1 MGQSIQKQDMLSVP
15 SGGIADFYMSD
26 EAIAAIEQEEAQK
39 AFGSEGVAA
48 FDGVAKRMASYGRF
62 GDDRIVHV
70 ESGEIVVP
78 RALIEQSPELK
89 ESIFSHLREQGVED
103 PERYVVGSSANSLN
117 PETGLPEFFLSKI
130 VKGVKKAFKGVGKV
144 LKKVAPVVLPLVLA
158 STPLGPVYGAAMGSG
173 ISTLIQ
179 GGSAEDALK
188 SAVIAG
194 GTGALF
200 KGFTGD
206 AGSFGKNVSAAF
218 SDPVGRF
225 SQTLSGDGGFFGDY
239 KPVTAPPITSDP
251 STGLPDYTVSDS
263 ALGDTSPGS
272 KISAL
277 ESIQETIMP
286 SDPTSAQIAQK
297 SQELMSINPKLTSS
311 DAIALA
317 QKELT
322 PGFLR
327 KYGPSIALA
336 GLGAGALGAFDAPEV
351 EEEEYVTGADLLA
364 QNPEKYGFAPEQLRY
379 LPDYNPFVPPP
390 DRRVPVMQAAEG
402 GVVGGLRGLAEYSE
416 DVVGN
421 LNQMMYGGQG
431 PSSTATAAPTLP
443 PIAPPAATAPS
454 GPLFGGGGTAVSSM
468 PAPITAVPVPPT
480 PPNPSGPS
488 FGTRPNEFNL
498 TDQMLRL
505 PPTMDPRPSVSPINR
520 TPGIG
525 GGSGPVVDTFVRPEN
540 YVGNPAPNIPTP
552 NLEERILSLNDMSLL
567 GMATPTY
574 MPLDRGDGMDQFGR
588 PIQSQLTDAER
599 SQAKQDQTL
608 RQEELQALL
617 QERRNQPSSSLFSN
631 LGISGLASLGPN
643 IFSGYAEGGEIFPRR
658 TGGIM
663 PDEGVPDKDSVR
675 AMLMPGEFVM
685 TTDAVKGL
693 GNGDNDQGIRK
704 MYDMMR
710 GLEAKGKA
718 MA

>member
-1 MGQSIQKQDMLSVP
+1 MGQSAQKQDMLSVP

-26 EAIAAIEQEEAQK
+26 EDIAAIEQEEAQK

-48 FDGVAKRMASYGRF
+48 FDDVAKRMASYGRF

-130 VKGVKKAFKGVGKV
+130 VKGVKKAIGSVGKV

-158 STPLGPVYGAAMGSG
+158 STPLGAVYGSALGSG
-173 ISTLIQ
+173 IGTLMQ

-188 SAVIAG
+188 NAVIAG

-206 AGSFGKNVSAAF
+206 TGSFGGNISAEFA
-218 SDPVGRF
+218 DPAGRF
-225 SQTLSGDGGFFGDY
+225 GQTLSGDGGFFGDY
-239 KPVTAPPITSDP
+239 TPVTAPQAP
-251 STGLPDYTVSDS
+251 SSTPNVEYEGGLTAMDTASTQTGPKV
-263 ALGDTSPGS
+263 
-272 KISAL
+272 SAL
-277 ESIQETIMP
+277 ESIKETIMP

-297 SQELMSINPKLTSS
+297 SQELMSINPELTSS

-364 QNPEKYGFAPEQLRY
+364 QDPEKYGSPAEQLRY
-379 LPDYNPFVPPP
+379 LPDYNPFVTPPA
-390 DRRVPVMQAAEG
+390 RRAPIMLAAEG

-468 PAPITAVPVPPT
+468 PAPITATPA

-505 PPTMDPRPSVSPINR
+505 PPTMDPRPSGSPINR

-525 GGSGPVVDTFVRPEN
+525 GFGPSAPPVTT
-540 YVGNPAPNIPTP
+540 NP
-552 NLEERILSLNDMSLL
+552 LGDDRKLSLNDMALL

-574 MPLDRGDGMDQFGR
+574 MPMDPDGDGFDSFGR
-588 PIQSQLTDAER
+588 PMESQLTDAER
-599 SQAKQDQTL
+599 AQAEQDQAL
-608 RQEELQALL
+608 KQKELQALL
-617 QERRNQPSSSLFSN
+617 QERRNQPSSPLSLN

-643 IFSGYAEGGEIFPRR
+643 LFSGYAEGGEIFPRR

-663 PDEGVPDKDSVR
+663 PDEGVPNEDSVR

-710 GLEAKGKA
+710 GLEARGRA

>member
-1 MGQSIQKQDMLSVP
+1 MGQSAQKQDMLSVP

-26 EAIAAIEQEEAQK
+26 EDIAVIEQEEAQK

-48 FDGVAKRMASYGRF
+48 FGDVAKRMASYGRF

-130 VKGVKKAFKGVGKV
+130 VKGVKKAVGSVGKV

-158 STPLGPVYGAAMGSG
+158 STPLGPVYGAALGSG
-173 ISTLIQ
+173 IGTLMQ
-179 GGSAEDALK
+179 GGNAEDALK
-188 SAVIAG
+188 NAVIAG

-200 KGFTGD
+200 SGGRSVAQGGTFMG
-206 AGSFGKNVSAAF
+206 GVGEAF
-218 SDPVGRF
+218 SDPAGRF
-225 SQTLSGDGGFFGDY
+225 GQTLSGDGGFFGDY
-239 KPVTAPPITSDP
+239 KPVTAPPVSSEAAQAMNPLDSPQDFAMTP
-251 STGLPDYTVSDS
+251 KTGGASTQT
-263 ALGDTSPGS
+263 GS
-272 KISAL
+272 GVRSL
-277 ESIQETIMP
+277 ESIKETIMP
-286 SDPTSAQIAQK
+286 SDPTAAQIAQK
-297 SQELMSINPKLTSS
+297 SQELMSINPKLASA

-322 PGFLR
+322 PRFLR

-336 GLGAGALGAFDAPEV
+336 GLGAGALGFFDAPEV

-364 QNPEKYGFAPEQLRY
+364 QDPDKYGSPAERLRY
-379 LPDYNPFVPPP
+379 ITDYNPFVPPP
-390 DRRVPVMQAAEG
+390 ARRVPVMQAAEG

-431 PSSTATAAPTLP
+431 PGNTATAAPTLP
-443 PIAPPAATAPS
+443 PV
-454 GPLFGGGGTAVSSM
+454 GR
-468 PAPITAVPVPPT
+468 ITAAPFTPT
-480 PPNPSGPS
+480 PPNPSGPT
-488 FGTRPNEFNL
+488 FGTMPHHFNTANQQRP
-498 TDQMLRL
+498 
-505 PPTMDPRPSVSPINR
+505 
-520 TPGIG
+520 
-525 GGSGPVVDTFVRPEN
+525 
-540 YVGNPAPNIPTP
+540 
-552 NLEERILSLNDMSLL
+552 LSLNDMSAL
-567 GMATPTY
+567 GMTTPSY
-574 MPLDRGDGMDQFGR
+574 MPMDPDGDGMDQQGR
-588 PIQSQLTDAER
+588 PMQSQLG
-599 SQAKQDQTL
+599 S
-608 RQEELQALL
+608 
-617 QERRNQPSSSLFSN
+617 
-631 LGISGLASLGPN
+631 GISGLASLGRN
-643 IFSGYAEGGEIFPRR
+643 FLTDAVYAAEGGEIFPRR

-663 PDEGVPDKDSVR
+663 PDEGVPDEDSVR

-693 GNGDNDQGIRK
+693 GNGDNEQGIRK

-710 GLEAKGKA
+710 GLEAKGRA

>member
-1 MGQSIQKQDMLSVP
+1 MGQSAQKQDMLSVP

-26 EAIAAIEQEEAQK
+26 EDIAVIEQEEVQK

-48 FDGVAKRMASYGRF
+48 FDEVAKRMASYGRF

-130 VKGVKKAFKGVGKV
+130 LRGVKKSVKSVGKV
-144 LKKVAPVVLPLVLA
+144 LKKAAPIVLPIALA
-158 STPLGPVYGAAMGSG
+158 ATPLGAVYGAALGSG
-173 ISTLIQ
+173 IATLMQ
-179 GGSAEDALK
+179 GGSPKDAVK
-188 SAVIAG
+188 NAVIAG

-206 AGSFGKNVSAAF
+206 AGSFGKNVSAEFA
-218 SDPVGRF
+218 DPAGRF
-225 SQTLSGDGGFFGDY
+225 GQTFSLGGGGY
-239 KPVTAPPITSDP
+239 NPVTAPPVSSEPAQAINSLDRPQDFAMTP
-251 STGLPDYTVSDS
+251 KTGGASTQT
-263 ALGDTSPGS
+263 GS
-272 KISAL
+272 GVTAL
-277 ESIQETIMP
+277 ESIKETIMP
-286 SDPTSAQIAQK
+286 SDPTAAQIAQK
-297 SQELMSINPKLTSS
+297 SQELMSINPNLASA

-351 EEEEYVTGADLLA
+351 EEVEYDTGAELIA
-364 QNPEKYGFAPEQLRY
+364 QRPGVYDSPPERLRY
-379 LPDYNPFVPPP
+379 ITDYDPFVPPP
-390 DRRVPVMQAAEG
+390 TRIRQPIDVIQAAEG
-402 GVVGGLRGLAEYSE
+402 GVIGGLRGLAEYSE

-421 LNQMMYGGQG
+421 LNDIMYGGQG
-431 PSSTATAAPTLP
+431 PSGNVFNRPTLGVGFGNI
-443 PIAPPAATAPS
+443 PIP
-454 GPLFGGGGTAVSSM
+454 GGETG
-468 PAPITAVPVPPT
+468 I
-480 PPNPSGPS
+480 
-488 FGTRPNEFNL
+488 
-498 TDQMLRL
+498 Q
-505 PPTMDPRPSVSPINR
+505 PRPMMSPDTILK
-520 TPGIG
+520 GL
-525 GGSGPVVDTFVRPEN
+525 GSLSS
-540 YVGNPAPNIPTP
+540 NILP
-552 NLEERILSLNDMSLL
+552 
-567 GMATPTY
+567 
-574 MPLDRGDGMDQFGR
+574 
-588 PIQSQLTDAER
+588 DALY
-599 SQAKQDQTL
+599 A
-608 RQEELQALL
+608 
-617 QERRNQPSSSLFSN
+617 
-631 LGISGLASLGPN
+631 
-643 IFSGYAEGGEIFPRR
+643 AEGGEIFPRR

-663 PDEGVPDKDSVR
+663 PDEGVPNEDSVR

-693 GNGDNDQGIRK
+693 GNGDNEQGIRK

-710 GLEAKGKA
+710 GLEAKGRA

>member
-1 MGQSIQKQDMLSVP
+1 MGQSSQKQDMLSVP

-26 EAIAAIEQEEAQK
+26 EDIAVIEQEEAQK

-48 FDGVAKRMASYGRF
+48 FGDVAKKMASYGRF

-130 VKGVKKAFKGVGKV
+130 VKGVKKAVGSVGKV

-158 STPLGPVYGAAMGSG
+158 STPLGPVYGAALGSG
-173 ISTLIQ
+173 IGTLMQ
-179 GGSAEDALK
+179 GGNAEDALK
-188 SAVIAG
+188 NAVIAG
-194 GTGALF
+194 GAGALF
-200 KGFTGD
+200 SGGRSVAQGGTFMG
-206 AGSFGKNVSAAF
+206 GVGEAF
-218 SDPVGRF
+218 SDPAGRF
-225 SQTLSGDGGFFGDY
+225 GQTLSGDGGFFGDY
-239 KPVTAPPITSDP
+239 KPVTAPQAP
-251 STGLPDYTVSDS
+251 SSAPNVEYEGGLTAMDTASPQTGSGVT
-263 ALGDTSPGS
+263 
-272 KISAL
+272 AL
-277 ESIQETIMP
+277 ESIKQTIMP
-286 SDPTSAQIAQK
+286 DKVTLTDALEQMGVDPAKATAENIKVAESIVAQG
-297 SQELMSINPKLTSS
+297 
-311 DAIALA
+311 
-317 QKELT
+317 
-322 PGFLR
+322 PGFIR
-327 KYGPSIALA
+327 RFGPSLALA
-336 GLGAGALGAFDAPEV
+336 GIAAGSAGFLDAPEV
-351 EEEEYVTGADLLA
+351 EEVEYDTFADLLA
-364 QNPEKYGFAPEQLRY
+364 QNREKYGSPAEQLRY
-379 LPDYNPFVPPP
+379 ITDYNPFVPPP
-390 DRRVPVMQAAEG
+390 ARRVPVMQAAEG

-468 PAPITAVPVPPT
+468 PAPITATPT

-488 FGTRPNEFNL
+488 FGTKPNEFNPAF
-498 TDQMLRL
+498 DQMLRT
-505 PPTMDPRPSVSPINR
+505 PQPSVAINPLGDDR
-520 TPGIG
+520 K
-525 GGSGPVVDTFVRPEN
+525 
-540 YVGNPAPNIPTP
+540 
-552 NLEERILSLNDMSLL
+552 LSLNDMSLL
-567 GMATPTY
+567 GMATPSY

-599 SQAKQDQTL
+599 AQAEQG
-608 RQEELQALL
+608 RALM
-617 QERRNQPSSSLFSN
+617 QERRNQPSSPLFSN
-631 LGISGLASLGPN
+631 LGLSGLGSLGPLL
-643 IFSGYAEGGEIFPRR
+643 SGYAEGGEIFPRR

-663 PDEGVPDKDSVR
+663 PDEGVPNEDSVR

-693 GNGDNDQGIRK
+693 GNGDNEQGIRK

-710 GLEAKGKA
+710 GLEAKGRA

>member
-1 MGQSIQKQDMLSVP
+1 MGQSSQKQDMLSVP

-26 EAIAAIEQEEAQK
+26 EDIAVIEQEEVQK

-48 FDGVAKRMASYGRF
+48 FGDVAKKMASYGRF

-130 VKGVKKAFKGVGKV
+130 VKGVKKAVGSVGKV

-158 STPLGPVYGAAMGSG
+158 STPLGPVYGAALGSG
-173 ISTLIQ
+173 IGTLMQ
-179 GGSAEDALK
+179 GGNAEDALK
-188 SAVIAG
+188 NAVIAG
-194 GTGALF
+194 GAGALF
-200 KGFTGD
+200 SGGRSVAQGGTFMG
-206 AGSFGKNVSAAF
+206 GVGEAF
-218 SDPVGRF
+218 SDPAGRF
-225 SQTLSGDGGFFGDY
+225 GQTLSGDGGFFGDY
-239 KPVTAPPITSDP
+239 KPVTAPQAP
-251 STGLPDYTVSDS
+251 SSAPNVEYEGGLTAMDTASPQTGSGVT
-263 ALGDTSPGS
+263 
-272 KISAL
+272 AL
-277 ESIQETIMP
+277 ESIKQTIMP
-286 SDPTSAQIAQK
+286 DKVTLTDALEQMGVDPAKATAENIKVAESIVAQG
-297 SQELMSINPKLTSS
+297 
-311 DAIALA
+311 
-317 QKELT
+317 
-322 PGFLR
+322 PGFIR
-327 KYGPSIALA
+327 RFGPSLALA
-336 GLGAGALGAFDAPEV
+336 GLAAGSAGFFDAPEV
-351 EEEEYVTGADLLA
+351 EEVEYDTGADLLA
-364 QNPEKYGFAPEQLRY
+364 QNREKYGSPAEQLRY
-379 LPDYNPFVPPP
+379 ITDYNPFVPPP
-390 DRRVPVMQAAEG
+390 ARRVPVMQAAEG

-468 PAPITAVPVPPT
+468 PAPITATPT

-488 FGTRPNEFNL
+488 FGTKPNEFNPAF
-498 TDQMLRL
+498 DQMLRT
-505 PPTMDPRPSVSPINR
+505 PQPSVAINPLGDDR
-520 TPGIG
+520 K
-525 GGSGPVVDTFVRPEN
+525 
-540 YVGNPAPNIPTP
+540 
-552 NLEERILSLNDMSLL
+552 LSLNDMSLL
-567 GMATPTY
+567 GMATPSY

-599 SQAKQDQTL
+599 AQAEQG
-608 RQEELQALL
+608 RALM
-617 QERRNQPSSSLFSN
+617 QERRNQPSSPLFSN
-631 LGISGLASLGPN
+631 LGLSGLGSLGPLL
-643 IFSGYAEGGEIFPRR
+643 SGYAEGGEIFPRR

-663 PDEGVPDKDSVR
+663 PDEGVPNEDSVR

-693 GNGDNDQGIRK
+693 GNGDNEQGIRK

-710 GLEAKGKA
+710 GLEAKGRA

>member
-1 MGQSIQKQDMLSVP
+1 MGQSSQKQDMLSVP

-26 EAIAAIEQEEAQK
+26 EDIAVIEQEEAQK

-48 FDGVAKRMASYGRF
+48 FGDVAKKMASYGRF

-130 VKGVKKAFKGVGKV
+130 VKGVKRAVGSVGKV

-158 STPLGPVYGAAMGSG
+158 STPLGPVYGAALGSG
-173 ISTLIQ
+173 IGTLMQ
-179 GGSAEDALK
+179 GGNAEDALK
-188 SAVIAG
+188 NAVIAG
-194 GTGALF
+194 GAGALF
-200 KGFTGD
+200 SGGRSVAQGGTFMG
-206 AGSFGKNVSAAF
+206 GVGEAF
-218 SDPVGRF
+218 SDPAGRF
-225 SQTLSGDGGFFGDY
+225 GQTLSGDGGFFGDY
-239 KPVTAPPITSDP
+239 KPVTAPQAP
-251 STGLPDYTVSDS
+251 SSAPNVEYEGGLTAMDTASPQTGSGV
-263 ALGDTSPGS
+263 
-272 KISAL
+272 SAL
-277 ESIQETIMP
+277 ESIKETIMP
-286 SDPTSAQIAQK
+286 SDPTAAQIAQK
-297 SQELMSINPKLTSS
+297 SQELMSINPKLASS

-351 EEEEYVTGADLLA
+351 EEVEYDTGADLLA
-364 QNPEKYGFAPEQLRY
+364 QNREKYGSPAEQLRY
-379 LPDYNPFVPPP
+379 ITDYNPFVPPP
-390 DRRVPVMQAAEG
+390 ARRVPVMQAAEG

-468 PAPITAVPVPPT
+468 PAPITAAPVPPT

-488 FGTRPNEFNL
+488 FGTKPNEFNPAF
-498 TDQMLRL
+498 DQMLRT
-505 PPTMDPRPSVSPINR
+505 PQPSVAINPLGDDR
-520 TPGIG
+520 K
-525 GGSGPVVDTFVRPEN
+525 
-540 YVGNPAPNIPTP
+540 
-552 NLEERILSLNDMSLL
+552 LSLNDMSLL
-567 GMATPTY
+567 GMATPSY

-599 SQAKQDQTL
+599 AQAEQGRALMRED
-608 RQEELQALL
+608 LQALL
-617 QERRNQPSSSLFSN
+617 QERRNQPSSPLFSN

-643 IFSGYAEGGEIFPRR
+643 LFSGYAEGGEIFPRR

-663 PDEGVPDKDSVR
+663 PDEGVPDEDSVR

-693 GNGDNDQGIRK
+693 GNGDNEQGIRK

-710 GLEAKGKA
+710 GLEAKGRA

>member
-1 MGQSIQKQDMLSVP
+1 MGQSSQKQDMLSVP

-26 EAIAAIEQEEAQK
+26 EDIAVIEQEEAQK

-48 FDGVAKRMASYGRF
+48 FGDVAKKMASYGRF

-130 VKGVKKAFKGVGKV
+130 VKGVKKAVGSVGKV

-158 STPLGPVYGAAMGSG
+158 STPLGPVYGAALGSG
-173 ISTLIQ
+173 IGTLMQ
-179 GGSAEDALK
+179 GGNAEDALK
-188 SAVIAG
+188 NAVIAG
-194 GTGALF
+194 GAGALF
-200 KGFTGD
+200 SGGRSVAQGGTFMG
-206 AGSFGKNVSAAF
+206 GVGEAF
-218 SDPVGRF
+218 SDPAGRF
-225 SQTLSGDGGFFGDY
+225 GQTLSGDGGFFGDY
-239 KPVTAPPITSDP
+239 KPVTAPQAP
-251 STGLPDYTVSDS
+251 SSAPNVEYEGGLTAMDTASPQTGSGVT
-263 ALGDTSPGS
+263 
-272 KISAL
+272 AL
-277 ESIQETIMP
+277 ESIKQTIMP
-286 SDPTSAQIAQK
+286 DKVTLTDALEQMGVDPAKATAENIKVAESIVAQG
-297 SQELMSINPKLTSS
+297 
-311 DAIALA
+311 
-317 QKELT
+317 
-322 PGFLR
+322 PGFIR
-327 KYGPSIALA
+327 RFGPSLALA
-336 GLGAGALGAFDAPEV
+336 GLAAGSAGFFDAPEV
-351 EEEEYVTGADLLA
+351 EEVEYDTGADLLA
-364 QNPEKYGFAPEQLRY
+364 QNREKYGSPAEQLRY
-379 LPDYNPFVPPP
+379 ITDYNPFVPPP
-390 DRRVPVMQAAEG
+390 ARRVPVMQAAEG

-468 PAPITAVPVPPT
+468 PAPITATPT

-488 FGTRPNEFNL
+488 FGTKPNEFNPAF
-498 TDQMLRL
+498 DQMLRT
-505 PPTMDPRPSVSPINR
+505 PQPSVAINPLGDDR
-520 TPGIG
+520 K
-525 GGSGPVVDTFVRPEN
+525 
-540 YVGNPAPNIPTP
+540 
-552 NLEERILSLNDMSLL
+552 LSLNDMSLL
-567 GMATPTY
+567 GMATPSY

-599 SQAKQDQTL
+599 AQAEQG
-608 RQEELQALL
+608 RALM
-617 QERRNQPSSSLFSN
+617 QERRNQPSSPLFSN
-631 LGISGLASLGPN
+631 LGLSGLGSLGPLL
-643 IFSGYAEGGEIFPRR
+643 SGYAEGGEIFPRR

-663 PDEGVPDKDSVR
+663 PDEGVPNEDSVR

-693 GNGDNDQGIRK
+693 GNGDNEQGIRK

-710 GLEAKGKA
+710 GLEAKGRA

>member
-1 MGQSIQKQDMLSVP
+1 MGQSSQKQDMLSVP

-26 EAIAAIEQEEAQK
+26 EDIAVIEQEEAQK

-48 FDGVAKRMASYGRF
+48 FGDVAKKMASYGRF

-130 VKGVKKAFKGVGKV
+130 VKGVKKAVGSVGKV
-144 LKKVAPVVLPLVLA
+144 LKKVAPVVLPLGLA
-158 STPLGPVYGAAMGSG
+158 STPLGPVYGAALGAG
-173 ISTLIQ
+173 IGTLMQ
-179 GGSAEDALK
+179 GGNAEDALK
-188 SAVIAG
+188 NAVIAG
-194 GTGALF
+194 GAGALF
-200 KGFTGD
+200 SGGRSVAQGGTFMG
-206 AGSFGKNVSAAF
+206 GVGEAF
-218 SDPVGRF
+218 SDPAGRF
-225 SQTLSGDGGFFGDY
+225 GQTLSGDGGFFGDY
-239 KPVTAPPITSDP
+239 KPVTAPQAP
-251 STGLPDYTVSDS
+251 SSAPNVEYEGGLTAMDTASPQTGAGVT
-263 ALGDTSPGS
+263 
-272 KISAL
+272 AL
-277 ESIQETIMP
+277 ESIKQTIMP
-286 SDPTSAQIAQK
+286 DKVTLTDALEQMGVDPAKATAENIKVAESIVAQG
-297 SQELMSINPKLTSS
+297 
-311 DAIALA
+311 
-317 QKELT
+317 
-322 PGFLR
+322 PGFIR
-327 KYGPSIALA
+327 RFGPSLALA
-336 GLGAGALGAFDAPEV
+336 GLAAGSAGFYDAPEV
-351 EEEEYVTGADLLA
+351 EDVEDDTGADLLA
-364 QNPEKYGFAPEQLRY
+364 QNREKYGSPAEQLRY
-379 LPDYNPFVPPP
+379 ITDYNPFVPPP
-390 DRRVPVMQAAEG
+390 ARRVPVMQAAEG

-468 PAPITAVPVPPT
+468 PAPITATPT

-488 FGTRPNEFNL
+488 FGTKPNEFNPAF
-498 TDQMLRL
+498 DQMLRT
-505 PPTMDPRPSVSPINR
+505 PQPSVAINPLGDDR
-520 TPGIG
+520 K
-525 GGSGPVVDTFVRPEN
+525 
-540 YVGNPAPNIPTP
+540 
-552 NLEERILSLNDMSLL
+552 LSLNDMSLL
-567 GMATPTY
+567 GMATPSY

-599 SQAKQDQTL
+599 AQAEQG
-608 RQEELQALL
+608 RALM
-617 QERRNQPSSSLFSN
+617 QERRNQPSSPLFSN
-631 LGISGLASLGPN
+631 LGLSGLGSLGPLL
-643 IFSGYAEGGEIFPRR
+643 SGYAEGGEIFPRR

-663 PDEGVPDKDSVR
+663 PDEGVPNEDSVR

-693 GNGDNDQGIRK
+693 GNGDNEQGIRK

-710 GLEAKGKA
+710 GLEAKGRA

>member
-1 MGQSIQKQDMLSVP
+1 MGQSSQKQDMLSVP

-26 EAIAAIEQEEAQK
+26 EDIAVIEQEEAQK

-48 FDGVAKRMASYGRF
+48 FGDVAKKMASYGRF

-130 VKGVKKAFKGVGKV
+130 VKGVKKAVGSVGKV

-158 STPLGPVYGAAMGSG
+158 STPLGPVYGAALGSG
-173 ISTLIQ
+173 IGTLMQ
-179 GGSAEDALK
+179 GGNAEDALK
-188 SAVIAG
+188 NTVIAG
-194 GTGALF
+194 GAGALF
-200 KGFTGD
+200 SGGRSVAQGGTFMG
-206 AGSFGKNVSAAF
+206 GVGEAF
-218 SDPVGRF
+218 SDPAGRF
-225 SQTLSGDGGFFGDY
+225 GQTLSGDGGFFGDY
-239 KPVTAPPITSDP
+239 KPVTAPQAP
-251 STGLPDYTVSDS
+251 SSAPNVEYEGGLTAMDTASPQTGSGVT
-263 ALGDTSPGS
+263 
-272 KISAL
+272 AL
-277 ESIQETIMP
+277 ESIKQTIMP
-286 SDPTSAQIAQK
+286 DKVTLTDALEQMGVDPAKATAENIKVAESIVAQG
-297 SQELMSINPKLTSS
+297 
-311 DAIALA
+311 
-317 QKELT
+317 
-322 PGFLR
+322 PGFIR
-327 KYGPSIALA
+327 RFGPSLALA
-336 GLGAGALGAFDAPEV
+336 GLAAGSAGFFDAPEV
-351 EEEEYVTGADLLA
+351 EEVEYDTGADLLA
-364 QNPEKYGFAPEQLRY
+364 QNREKYGSPAEQLRY
-379 LPDYNPFVPPP
+379 ITDYNPFVPPP
-390 DRRVPVMQAAEG
+390 ARRVPVMQAAEG

-468 PAPITAVPVPPT
+468 PAPITATPT

-488 FGTRPNEFNL
+488 FGTKPNEFNPAF
-498 TDQMLRL
+498 DQMLRT
-505 PPTMDPRPSVSPINR
+505 PQPSVAINPLGDDR
-520 TPGIG
+520 K
-525 GGSGPVVDTFVRPEN
+525 
-540 YVGNPAPNIPTP
+540 
-552 NLEERILSLNDMSLL
+552 LSLNDMSLL
-567 GMATPTY
+567 GMATPSY

-599 SQAKQDQTL
+599 AQAEQG
-608 RQEELQALL
+608 RALM
-617 QERRNQPSSSLFSN
+617 QERRNQPSSPLFSN
-631 LGISGLASLGPN
+631 LGLSGLGSLGPLL
-643 IFSGYAEGGEIFPRR
+643 SGYAEGGEIFPRR

-663 PDEGVPDKDSVR
+663 PDEGVPNEDSVR

-693 GNGDNDQGIRK
+693 GNGDNEQGIRK

-710 GLEAKGKA
+710 GLEAKGRA

>member
-1 MGQSIQKQDMLSVP
+1 MGQSSQKQDMLSVP

-26 EAIAAIEQEEAQK
+26 EDIAVIEQEEAQK

-48 FDGVAKRMASYGRF
+48 FGDVAKKMASYGRF

-130 VKGVKKAFKGVGKV
+130 VKGVKKAVGSVGKV

-158 STPLGPVYGAAMGSG
+158 STPLGPVYGAALGSG
-173 ISTLIQ
+173 IGTLMQ
-179 GGSAEDALK
+179 GGNAEDALK
-188 SAVIAG
+188 NAVIAG
-194 GTGALF
+194 GAGALF
-200 KGFTGD
+200 SGGRSVAQGGTFMG
-206 AGSFGKNVSAAF
+206 GVGEAF
-218 SDPVGRF
+218 SDPAGRF
-225 SQTLSGDGGFFGDY
+225 GQTLSGDGGFFGDY
-239 KPVTAPPITSDP
+239 KPVTAPQAP
-251 STGLPDYTVSDS
+251 SSAPNVEYEGGLTAMDTASPQTGSGVT
-263 ALGDTSPGS
+263 
-272 KISAL
+272 AL
-277 ESIQETIMP
+277 ESIKQTIMP
-286 SDPTSAQIAQK
+286 DKVTLTDALEQMGVDPAKATAENIKVAESIVAQG
-297 SQELMSINPKLTSS
+297 
-311 DAIALA
+311 
-317 QKELT
+317 
-322 PGFLR
+322 PGFIR
-327 KYGPSIALA
+327 RFGPSLALA
-336 GLGAGALGAFDAPEV
+336 GLAAGSAGFFDAPEV
-351 EEEEYVTGADLLA
+351 EEVEYDTGADLQA
-364 QNPEKYGFAPEQLRY
+364 QNREKYGSPAEQLRY
-379 LPDYNPFVPPP
+379 ITDYNPFVPPP
-390 DRRVPVMQAAEG
+390 ARRVPVMQAAEG

-468 PAPITAVPVPPT
+468 PAPITATPT

-488 FGTRPNEFNL
+488 FGTKPNEFNPAF
-498 TDQMLRL
+498 DQMLRT
-505 PPTMDPRPSVSPINR
+505 PQPSVAINPLGDDR
-520 TPGIG
+520 K
-525 GGSGPVVDTFVRPEN
+525 
-540 YVGNPAPNIPTP
+540 
-552 NLEERILSLNDMSLL
+552 LSLNDMSLL
-567 GMATPTY
+567 GMATPSY

-599 SQAKQDQTL
+599 AQAEQG
-608 RQEELQALL
+608 RALM
-617 QERRNQPSSSLFSN
+617 QERRNQPSSPLFSN
-631 LGISGLASLGPN
+631 LGLSGLGSLGPLL
-643 IFSGYAEGGEIFPRR
+643 SGYAEGGEIFPRR

-663 PDEGVPDKDSVR
+663 PDEGVPNEDSVR

-693 GNGDNDQGIRK
+693 GNGDNEQGIRK

-710 GLEAKGKA
+710 GLEAKGRA

>member
-1 MGQSIQKQDMLSVP
+1 MGQSSQKQDMLSVP

-26 EAIAAIEQEEAQK
+26 EDIAVIEQEEAQK

-48 FDGVAKRMASYGRF
+48 FGDVAKKMASYGRF

-89 ESIFSHLREQGVED
+89 ESIFSHLREQGVEA
-103 PERYVVGSSANSLN
+103 PARYVVGSSANSLN

-130 VKGVKKAFKGVGKV
+130 VKGVKKAVGSVGKV

-158 STPLGPVYGAAMGSG
+158 STPLGPVYGAALGSG
-173 ISTLIQ
+173 IGTLMQ
-179 GGSAEDALK
+179 GGNAEDALK
-188 SAVIAG
+188 NAVIAG
-194 GTGALF
+194 GAGALF
-200 KGFTGD
+200 SGGRSVAQGGTFMG
-206 AGSFGKNVSAAF
+206 GVGEAF
-218 SDPVGRF
+218 SDPAGRF
-225 SQTLSGDGGFFGDY
+225 GQTLSGDGGFFGDY
-239 KPVTAPPITSDP
+239 KPVTAPQAP
-251 STGLPDYTVSDS
+251 SSAPNVEYEGGLTAMDTASPQTGSGVT
-263 ALGDTSPGS
+263 
-272 KISAL
+272 AL
-277 ESIQETIMP
+277 ESIKQTIMP
-286 SDPTSAQIAQK
+286 DKVTLTDALEQMGVDPAKATAENIKVAESIVAQG
-297 SQELMSINPKLTSS
+297 
-311 DAIALA
+311 
-317 QKELT
+317 
-322 PGFLR
+322 PGFIR
-327 KYGPSIALA
+327 RFGPSLALA
-336 GLGAGALGAFDAPEV
+336 GLAAGSAGFFDAPEV
-351 EEEEYVTGADLLA
+351 EEVEYDTGADLLA
-364 QNPEKYGFAPEQLRY
+364 QNREKYGSPAEQLRY
-379 LPDYNPFVPPP
+379 ITDYNPFVPPP
-390 DRRVPVMQAAEG
+390 ARRVPVMQAAEG

-468 PAPITAVPVPPT
+468 PAPITATPT

-488 FGTRPNEFNL
+488 FGTKPNEFNPAF
-498 TDQMLRL
+498 DQMLRT
-505 PPTMDPRPSVSPINR
+505 PQPSVAINPLGDDR
-520 TPGIG
+520 K
-525 GGSGPVVDTFVRPEN
+525 
-540 YVGNPAPNIPTP
+540 
-552 NLEERILSLNDMSLL
+552 LSLNDMSLL
-567 GMATPTY
+567 GMATPSY

-599 SQAKQDQTL
+599 AQAEQG
-608 RQEELQALL
+608 RALM
-617 QERRNQPSSSLFSN
+617 QERRNQPSSPLFSN
-631 LGISGLASLGPN
+631 LGLSGLGSLGPLL
-643 IFSGYAEGGEIFPRR
+643 SGYAEGGEIFPRR

-663 PDEGVPDKDSVR
+663 PDEGVPNEDSVR

-693 GNGDNDQGIRK
+693 GNGDNEQGIRK

-710 GLEAKGKA
+710 GLEAKGRA

>member
-1 MGQSIQKQDMLSVP
+1 MGQSAQKQDMLSVP

-26 EAIAAIEQEEAQK
+26 EDIAVIEQEEAQK

-48 FDGVAKRMASYGRF
+48 FGDVAKRMASYGRF

-130 VKGVKKAFKGVGKV
+130 VKGVKKAVGSVGKV

-158 STPLGPVYGAAMGSG
+158 STPLGAVYGSALGSG
-173 ISTLIQ
+173 IGTLMQ

-188 SAVIAG
+188 NAVIAG

-206 AGSFGKNVSAAF
+206 TGSFGGNISAEFA
-218 SDPVGRF
+218 DPAGRF
-225 SQTLSGDGGFFGDY
+225 GQTLSGDGGFFGDY
-239 KPVTAPPITSDP
+239 NPVTASQAP
-251 STGLPDYTVSDS
+251 SSAPNVEYEGGLTAMDTASPQTGSGVT
-263 ALGDTSPGS
+263 
-272 KISAL
+272 AL
-277 ESIQETIMP
+277 ESIKQTIMP
-286 SDPTSAQIAQK
+286 DKVTAIDALQQMGIDPATATETQFKIAQEMAAK
-297 SQELMSINPKLTSS
+297 QS
-311 DAIALA
+311 
-317 QKELT
+317 
-322 PGFLR
+322 PGFIR
-327 KYGPSIALA
+327 RFGPSLALA
-336 GLGAGALGAFDAPEV
+336 GLAAGSAGFFDAPEV
-351 EEEEYVTGADLLA
+351 EEVEYDTGADLLA
-364 QNPEKYGFAPEQLRY
+364 QNPEKYGSPAERLRY

-390 DRRVPVMQAAEG
+390 ARRVPVMQAAEG

-468 PAPITAVPVPPT
+468 PAPITAAPVPPT

-488 FGTRPNEFNL
+488 FGTRPNDFNPAF
-498 TDQMLRL
+498 DQMLRT
-505 PPTMDPRPSVSPINR
+505 PQPSVAINPLGDDR
-520 TPGIG
+520 K
-525 GGSGPVVDTFVRPEN
+525 
-540 YVGNPAPNIPTP
+540 
-552 NLEERILSLNDMSLL
+552 LSLNDSALL
-567 GMATPTY
+567 GMPTPSY
-574 MPLDRGDGMDQFGR
+574 MPMDPDGDGMDQQGR
-588 PIQSQLTDAER
+588 PMESQLTDAER
-599 SQAKQDQTL
+599 MQAERDQAL
-608 RQEELQALL
+608 RKEELQALL
-617 QERRNQPSSSLFSN
+617 QERRNQPSSPLFSN
-631 LGISGLASLGPN
+631 LGLSGLGSLGPL
-643 IFSGYAEGGEIFPRR
+643 FSGYAEGGEIFPRR

-663 PDEGVPDKDSVR
+663 PDEGVPDEDSVR

-693 GNGDNDQGIRK
+693 GNGDNEQGIRK

-710 GLEAKGKA
+710 GLEAKGRA

>member
-1 MGQSIQKQDMLSVP
+1 MGQSAQKQDMLSVP

-26 EAIAAIEQEEAQK
+26 EDIAVIEQEEVQK

-48 FDGVAKRMASYGRF
+48 FDEVAKRMASYGRF

-130 VKGVKKAFKGVGKV
+130 LRGVKKSVKSVGKV
-144 LKKVAPVVLPLVLA
+144 LKKAAPIVLPIALA
-158 STPLGPVYGAAMGSG
+158 ATPLGAVYGAALGSG
-173 ISTLIQ
+173 IATLMQ
-179 GGSAEDALK
+179 GGSPKDAVK
-188 SAVIAG
+188 NAVIAG

-206 AGSFGKNVSAAF
+206 AGSFGKNVSAEFA
-218 SDPVGRF
+218 DPAGRF
-225 SQTLSGDGGFFGDY
+225 GQTFSLGGGGY
-239 KPVTAPPITSDP
+239 EPVTAPPVSSEPAQAINSLDRPQDFAMTP
-251 STGLPDYTVSDS
+251 KTGGASTQT
-263 ALGDTSPGS
+263 GS
-272 KISAL
+272 GVSAL
-277 ESIQETIMP
+277 ESIKETIMP
-286 SDPTSAQIAQK
+286 SDPTAAQIAQK
-297 SQELMSINPKLTSS
+297 SQELMSINPNLASA

-351 EEEEYVTGADLLA
+351 EEVEYDTGAELIA
-364 QNPEKYGFAPEQLRY
+364 QRPGVYDSPPERLRY
-379 LPDYNPFVPPP
+379 ITDYDPFVPPP
-390 DRRVPVMQAAEG
+390 TRIRQPIDVIQAAEG
-402 GVVGGLRGLAEYSE
+402 GVIGGLRGLAEYSE

-421 LNQMMYGGQG
+421 LNDIMYGGQG
-431 PSSTATAAPTLP
+431 PSGNVFNRPTLGVGFGNI
-443 PIAPPAATAPS
+443 PIP
-454 GPLFGGGGTAVSSM
+454 GGETG
-468 PAPITAVPVPPT
+468 I
-480 PPNPSGPS
+480 
-488 FGTRPNEFNL
+488 
-498 TDQMLRL
+498 Q
-505 PPTMDPRPSVSPINR
+505 PRPMMSPVTILK
-520 TPGIG
+520 GL
-525 GGSGPVVDTFVRPEN
+525 GSLSS
-540 YVGNPAPNIPTP
+540 NILP
-552 NLEERILSLNDMSLL
+552 
-567 GMATPTY
+567 
-574 MPLDRGDGMDQFGR
+574 
-588 PIQSQLTDAER
+588 DALY
-599 SQAKQDQTL
+599 A
-608 RQEELQALL
+608 
-617 QERRNQPSSSLFSN
+617 
-631 LGISGLASLGPN
+631 
-643 IFSGYAEGGEIFPRR
+643 AEGGEIFPRR

-663 PDEGVPDKDSVR
+663 PDEGVPNEDSVR

-693 GNGDNDQGIRK
+693 GNGDNEQGIRK

-710 GLEAKGKA
+710 GLEAKGRA

>member
-1 MGQSIQKQDMLSVP
+1 MGQSAQKQDMLSVP

-26 EAIAAIEQEEAQK
+26 EDIAVIEQEEVQK

-48 FDGVAKRMASYGRF
+48 FDEVAKRMASYGRF

-130 VKGVKKAFKGVGKV
+130 LRGVKKSVKSVGKV
-144 LKKVAPVVLPLVLA
+144 LKKAAPIVLPIALA
-158 STPLGPVYGAAMGSG
+158 ATPLGAVYGAALGSG
-173 ISTLIQ
+173 IATLMQ
-179 GGSAEDALK
+179 GGSPKDAVK
-188 SAVIAG
+188 NAVIAG

-206 AGSFGKNVSAAF
+206 AGSFGKNVSAEFA
-218 SDPVGRF
+218 DPAGRF
-225 SQTLSGDGGFFGDY
+225 GQTFSLGGGGY
-239 KPVTAPPITSDP
+239 NPVTAPPVSSEPAQAINSLDRPQDFAMTP
-251 STGLPDYTVSDS
+251 KTGGASTQT
-263 ALGDTSPGS
+263 GS
-272 KISAL
+272 GVSAL
-277 ESIQETIMP
+277 ESIKETIMP
-286 SDPTSAQIAQK
+286 SDPTAAQIAQK
-297 SQELMSINPKLTSS
+297 SQELMSINPNLASA

-351 EEEEYVTGADLLA
+351 EEVEYDTGAELIA
-364 QNPEKYGFAPEQLRY
+364 QRPGVYDSPPERLRY
-379 LPDYNPFVPPP
+379 ITDYDPFVPPP
-390 DRRVPVMQAAEG
+390 TRIRQPIDVIQAAEG
-402 GVVGGLRGLAEYSE
+402 GVIGGLRGLAEYSE

-421 LNQMMYGGQG
+421 LNDIMYGGQG
-431 PSSTATAAPTLP
+431 PSGNVFNRPTLGVGFGNI
-443 PIAPPAATAPS
+443 PIP
-454 GPLFGGGGTAVSSM
+454 GGETG
-468 PAPITAVPVPPT
+468 I
-480 PPNPSGPS
+480 
-488 FGTRPNEFNL
+488 
-498 TDQMLRL
+498 Q
-505 PPTMDPRPSVSPINR
+505 PRPMMSPDTILK
-520 TPGIG
+520 GL
-525 GGSGPVVDTFVRPEN
+525 GSLSS
-540 YVGNPAPNIPTP
+540 NILP
-552 NLEERILSLNDMSLL
+552 
-567 GMATPTY
+567 
-574 MPLDRGDGMDQFGR
+574 
-588 PIQSQLTDAER
+588 DALY
-599 SQAKQDQTL
+599 A
-608 RQEELQALL
+608 
-617 QERRNQPSSSLFSN
+617 
-631 LGISGLASLGPN
+631 
-643 IFSGYAEGGEIFPRR
+643 AEGGEIFPRR

-663 PDEGVPDKDSVR
+663 PDEGIPNEDSVR

-693 GNGDNDQGIRK
+693 GNGDNEQGIRK

-710 GLEAKGKA
+710 GLEAKGRA

>member
-1 MGQSIQKQDMLSVP
+1 MGQSSQKQDMLSVP

-26 EAIAAIEQEEAQK
+26 EDIAVIEQEEAQK

-48 FDGVAKRMASYGRF
+48 FGDVAKKMASYGRF

-130 VKGVKKAFKGVGKV
+130 VKGVKKAVGSVGKV
-144 LKKVAPVVLPLVLA
+144 LKKVAPVVLPVVLA
-158 STPLGPVYGAAMGSG
+158 STPLGPVYGAALGSG
-173 ISTLIQ
+173 IGTLMQ
-179 GGSAEDALK
+179 GGNAEDALK
-188 SAVIAG
+188 NAVIAG
-194 GTGALF
+194 GAGALF
-200 KGFTGD
+200 SGGRSVAQGGTFMG
-206 AGSFGKNVSAAF
+206 GVGEAF
-218 SDPVGRF
+218 SDPAGRF
-225 SQTLSGDGGFFGDY
+225 GQTLSGDGGFFGDY
-239 KPVTAPPITSDP
+239 KPVTAPQAP
-251 STGLPDYTVSDS
+251 SSAPNVEYEGGLTAMDTASPQTGSGVT
-263 ALGDTSPGS
+263 
-272 KISAL
+272 AL
-277 ESIQETIMP
+277 ESIKQTIMP
-286 SDPTSAQIAQK
+286 DKVTLTDALEQMGVDPAKATAENIKVAESIVAQG
-297 SQELMSINPKLTSS
+297 
-311 DAIALA
+311 
-317 QKELT
+317 
-322 PGFLR
+322 PGFIR
-327 KYGPSIALA
+327 RFGPSLALA
-336 GLGAGALGAFDAPEV
+336 GLAAGSAGFFDAPEV
-351 EEEEYVTGADLLA
+351 EEVEYDTGADLLA
-364 QNPEKYGFAPEQLRY
+364 QNREKYGSPAEQLRY
-379 LPDYNPFVPPP
+379 ITDYNPFVPPP
-390 DRRVPVMQAAEG
+390 ARRVPVMQAAEG

-468 PAPITAVPVPPT
+468 PAPITATPT

-488 FGTRPNEFNL
+488 FGTKPNEFNPAF
-498 TDQMLRL
+498 DQMLRT
-505 PPTMDPRPSVSPINR
+505 PQPSVAINPLGDDR
-520 TPGIG
+520 K
-525 GGSGPVVDTFVRPEN
+525 
-540 YVGNPAPNIPTP
+540 
-552 NLEERILSLNDMSLL
+552 LSLNDMSLL
-567 GMATPTY
+567 GMATPSY

-599 SQAKQDQTL
+599 AQAEQG
-608 RQEELQALL
+608 RALM
-617 QERRNQPSSSLFSN
+617 QERRNQPSSPLFSN
-631 LGISGLASLGPN
+631 LGLSGLGSLGPLL
-643 IFSGYAEGGEIFPRR
+643 SGYAEGGEIFPRR

-663 PDEGVPDKDSVR
+663 PDEGVPNEDSVR

-693 GNGDNDQGIRK
+693 GNGDNEQGIRK

-710 GLEAKGKA
+710 GLEAKGRA

>member
-1 MGQSIQKQDMLSVP
+1 MGQSAQKQDMLSVP

-26 EAIAAIEQEEAQK
+26 EDIAVIEQEEAQK

-48 FDGVAKRMASYGRF
+48 FGDVAKRMASYGRF

-130 VKGVKKAFKGVGKV
+130 VKGVKRAVGSVGKV

-158 STPLGPVYGAAMGSG
+158 STPLGAVYGSALGSG
-173 ISTLIQ
+173 IGTLMQ

-188 SAVIAG
+188 NAVIAG

-206 AGSFGKNVSAAF
+206 TGSFGGNISAEFA
-218 SDPVGRF
+218 DPAGRF
-225 SQTLSGDGGFFGDY
+225 GQTLSGDGGFFGDY
-239 KPVTAPPITSDP
+239 KPVTASQAP
-251 STGLPDYTVSDS
+251 SSAPNVEYEGGLIAMDTASPQTGSGVT
-263 ALGDTSPGS
+263 
-272 KISAL
+272 AL
-277 ESIQETIMP
+277 ESIKETIMP
-286 SDPTSAQIAQK
+286 SDPTAAQIAQK
-297 SQELMSINPKLTSS
+297 SQELMSINPKLASA

-322 PGFLR
+322 PRFLR

-351 EEEEYVTGADLLA
+351 EEVEYDTGSDLLA
-364 QNPEKYGFAPEQLRY
+364 QNREKYGSPAEQLRY
-379 LPDYNPFVPPP
+379 ITDYNPFVPPP
-390 DRRVPVMQAAEG
+390 ARREPVIQAAEG
-402 GVVGGLRGLAEYSE
+402 GVIGGLRGLAEYSE

-421 LNQMMYGGQG
+421 LNDMMYGGQG
-431 PSSTATAAPTLP
+431 TSGNVFNRPTLGVGFGNIP
-443 PIAPPAATAPS
+443 MPGGETGIQPR
-454 GPLFGGGGTAVSSM
+454 PLMGGGPDT
-468 PAPITAVPVPPT
+468 
-480 PPNPSGPS
+480 
-488 FGTRPNEFNL
+488 
-498 TDQMLRL
+498 MLKGL
-505 PPTMDPRPSVSPINR
+505 
-520 TPGIG
+520 
-525 GGSGPVVDTFVRPEN
+525 GS
-540 YVGNPAPNIPTP
+540 
-552 NLEERILSLNDMSLL
+552 L
-567 GMATPTY
+567 GSNV
-574 MPLDRGDGMDQFGR
+574 F
-588 PIQSQLTDAER
+588 TDALY
-599 SQAKQDQTL
+599 A
-608 RQEELQALL
+608 
-617 QERRNQPSSSLFSN
+617 
-631 LGISGLASLGPN
+631 
-643 IFSGYAEGGEIFPRR
+643 AEGGEIFPRR

-663 PDEGVPDKDSVR
+663 PDEGVPNEDSVR

-693 GNGDNDQGIRK
+693 GNGDNEQGIRK

-710 GLEAKGKA
+710 GLEAKGRA

>member
-1 MGQSIQKQDMLSVP
+1 MGQSAQRQDMFSVP

-26 EAIAAIEQEEAQK
+26 DDIAVIEQEEAQK

-48 FDGVAKRMASYGRF
+48 FDDVAKKMASYGRF

-130 VKGVKKAFKGVGKV
+130 VKGVKKAVGSVGKV

-158 STPLGPVYGAAMGSG
+158 STPLGPVYGAALGSG
-173 ISTLIQ
+173 IGTLMQ
-179 GGSAEDALK
+179 GGNAEDALK
-188 SAVIAG
+188 NAVIAG
-194 GTGALF
+194 GAGALF
-200 KGFTGD
+200 SGGRSVAQGGTFMG
-206 AGSFGKNVSAAF
+206 GVGEAF
-218 SDPVGRF
+218 SDPAGRF
-225 SQTLSGDGGFFGDY
+225 GQTLSGDGGFFGDY
-239 KPVTAPPITSDP
+239 KPVTAPQAP
-251 STGLPDYTVSDS
+251 SSAPNVEYEGGLTAMDTASPQTGSGVT
-263 ALGDTSPGS
+263 
-272 KISAL
+272 AL
-277 ESIQETIMP
+277 ESIKQTIMP
-286 SDPTSAQIAQK
+286 DKVTLTDALEQMGVDPAKATAENIKVAESIVAQG
-297 SQELMSINPKLTSS
+297 
-311 DAIALA
+311 
-317 QKELT
+317 
-322 PGFLR
+322 PGFIR
-327 KYGPSIALA
+327 RFGPSLALA
-336 GLGAGALGAFDAPEV
+336 GLAAGSAGFFDAPEV
-351 EEEEYVTGADLLA
+351 EEVEYDTGADLLA
-364 QNPEKYGFAPEQLRY
+364 QNREKYGSPAEQLRY
-379 LPDYNPFVPPP
+379 ITDYNPFVPPP
-390 DRRVPVMQAAEG
+390 ARRVPVMQAAEG

-468 PAPITAVPVPPT
+468 PAPITATPT

-488 FGTRPNEFNL
+488 FGTKPNEFNPAF
-498 TDQMLRL
+498 DQMLRT
-505 PPTMDPRPSVSPINR
+505 PQPSVAINPLGDDR
-520 TPGIG
+520 K
-525 GGSGPVVDTFVRPEN
+525 
-540 YVGNPAPNIPTP
+540 
-552 NLEERILSLNDMSLL
+552 LSLNDMSLL
-567 GMATPTY
+567 GMATPSY

-599 SQAKQDQTL
+599 AQAEQG
-608 RQEELQALL
+608 RALM
-617 QERRNQPSSSLFSN
+617 QERRNQPSSPLFSN
-631 LGISGLASLGPN
+631 LGLSGLGSLGPLL
-643 IFSGYAEGGEIFPRR
+643 SGYAEGGEIFPRR

-663 PDEGVPDKDSVR
+663 PDEGVPNEDSVR

-693 GNGDNDQGIRK
+693 GNGDNEQGIRK

-710 GLEAKGKA
+710 GLEAKGRA